1 MVALKI
7 VDKGTLSKARAK
19 QKLQSEISIHRKLQH
34 AHVVKFERFFE
45 DSTHVYITMELCNNN
60 SMTELMKRRKTLA
73 EPEVRYYI
81 HQLVEGLKYLHDNL
95 VIHRDLKLGNLF
107 IDHDMRIKIGDFGLA
122 TKLSHPSERKR
133 TVCGTPNYI
142 APEILQGKNGHSF
155 EVDIWSTGVLI
166 FTLLF
171 GKPPFESKD
180 VKSTY
185 EQIQAN
191 NYSFP
196 AHSQV
201 TESARV
207 LIRQMLQHVPENRPG
222 LEGVVTADFFAQPAY
237 TPTFLP
243 QSALKTAPTMP
254 LALKNGLPV
263 QKQFGSSRPQVN
275 DENDP
280 KAINAFHNQ
289 NQNQVGSFKPV
300 MQSQNPTSGITARG
314 AVVPSATEFGRKPLA
329 RLEDMMNM
337 PSTNSA
343 PSSGSQRVT
352 RSQTSHEQNHGQQGF
367 AIFADVKSSGQSA
380 QGSVT
385 GKRLS
390 AAVPVAQEQH
400 IKGLRPSS
408 GRSSSSGSM
417 GMTVDDNNSS
427 SKRRLSGGSTATTN
441 VPPFFSSG
449 NSASASA
456 SGTAHSLME
465 VSESATATAYHN
477 SEHQMMDTESHGAN
491 SHTNNHNHVNVQGNN
506 GVVQFNERD
515 QMQRSNASGHPA
527 TRQAWAGSSDLPQE
541 YVAGTASSRSSSSSS
556 RAMGPAGEPQTQPLF
571 LSPPKEQYRQLKVPN
586 TLEVMHDTLINR
598 FSLTGSGEAGS
609 ADGAHRGQSVVTSKW
624 GQPAEDTLQPF
635 SMHEASTLPH
645 MPEVNKFAA
654 DVWVV
659 RYVDYTSK
667 YGLGFLLNNGI
678 AGVYFNDNTKIVMS
692 TEGTVFQYIERKRRS
707 GTSSSSSTGE
717 HVFSTYPINAFPSE
731 LQKKV
736 TLLKHFR
743 NYLMDQ
749 QRIYSAGGDTEN
761 GENGGFPA
769 SVSTG
774 SSSSLTNPPVPVNVT
789 DKILLDTVANGATPN
804 IPFLKKWVKT
814 RHAILFRLSNKTVQV
829 VFFDRSEILL
839 TAEAHVITYVNKEG
853 LRSEHSL
860 QEALQ
865 SGRVDVI
872 KRLKYAKDIMYKLIN
887 IQQAAPNPGQQT
899 TAQQQA

>member
-1 MVALKI
+1 MTNDRDRLVALKI

-34 AHVVKFERFFE
+34 QHIVKFERFFE

-60 SMTELMKRRKTLA
+60 SMTELMKRRKTLVEA
-73 EPEVRYYI
+73 EVRYYI
-81 HQLVEGLKYLHDNL
+81 HQIVEGLQYLHENL

-122 TKLSHPSERKR
+122 TKLSHPNERKR

-142 APEILQGKNGHSF
+142 APEILEGKEGHSF

-185 EQIQAN
+185 KQILAN

-196 AHSQV
+196 AHSNV
-201 TESARV
+201 AESARS
-207 LIRQMLQHVPENRPG
+207 IIIKMLQHVPENRPG
-222 LEGVVTADFFAQPAY
+222 LDGIMSSEFFSQSSY

-243 QSALKTAPTMP
+243 ATALRSVPAMP
-254 LALKNGLPV
+254 SSTKSGV
-263 QKQFGSSRPQVN
+263 QQPMKQFGARPQVN

-280 KAINAFHNQ
+280 HAINTQ
-289 NQNQVGSFKPV
+289 SFKPV
-300 MQSQNPTSGITARG
+300 PMPLNLKPALNVGITSGSG
-314 AVVPSATEFGRKPLA
+314 AAVPSASDFGRKPLA
-329 RLEDMMNM
+329 RLEEMMAL
-337 PSTNSA
+337 PGSA
-343 PSSGSQRVT
+343 GTSAANSGSQRVT
-352 RSQTSHEQNHGQQGF
+352 RSQGQSQGQNF
-367 AIFADVKSSGQSA
+367 AIFNDVKSSGQST
-380 QGSVT
+380 QGADRVT

-390 AAVPVAQEQH
+390 GAVPVAQEQQV
-400 IKGLRPSS
+400 KGQNRGMGVTAEDSS
-408 GRSSSSGSM
+408 TSS
-417 GMTVDDNNSS
+417 T
-427 SKRRLSGGSTATTN
+427 KRRLSAGSSAPTT

-449 NSASASA
+449 NSASG
-456 SGTAHSLME
+456 GTAQSLME
-465 VSESATATAYHN
+465 VSESAHAHAHA
-477 SEHQMMDTESHGAN
+477 SEHQMMDTESHSNHPQNGAN
-491 SHTNNHNHVNVQGNN
+491 GN
-506 GVVQFNERD
+506 GVVQFDEGESN
-515 QMQRSNASGHPA
+515 MQRSGRLSGSGMEVSGNGNAHHPS

-541 YVAGTASSRSSSSSS
+541 FVKSSSRSSSS
-556 RAMGPAGEPQTQPLF
+556 RVMGPAGQPQTQPLF
-571 LSPPKEQYRQLKVPN
+571 VSPPKVQNKPMKVPN
-586 TLEVMHDTLINR
+586 TLEVMHDTLISK
-598 FSLTGSGEAGS
+598 FSLTGSSEYQSEDMSGAGR
-609 ADGAHRGQSVVTSKW
+609 AQQAQMNAW
-624 GQPAEDTLQPF
+624 GQPAEGALNPYA
-635 SMHEASTLPH
+635 MHGHTAETAAVQASKL
-645 MPEVNKFAA
+645 AA

-667 YGLGFLLNNGI
+667 YGLGFLLNNGV
-678 AGVYFNDNTKIVMS
+678 AGVYFNDNTKIVLS

-707 GTSSSSSTGE
+707 GSTSSSTGE

-743 NYLMDQ
+743 NYLVDQ
-749 QRIYSAGGDTEN
+749 QRIYGEGGDTES

-774 SSSSLTNPPVPVNVT
+774 SSSALTPPPTPQEVA
-789 DKILLDTVANGATPN
+789 DKHLLDVVAEGGTPN

-887 IQQAAPNPGQQT
+887 IQSAPAGQAPA
-899 TAQQQA
+899 AKA